1 LAGFRRL
8 EDKVMNIQT
17 VAENLRNTIAGK
29 EQLYANH
36 AQEMRKLVGSTE
48 EDSYTKL
55 AVCLSSMEYL
65 RINIDEL
72 KRILGDVE
80 QCEGFNIHEELQEGK
95 VTITA
100 EAVKHLRD
108 RTDAPMMECKKALT
122 ACNGDMTKAIDW
134 IATKPRGL
142 YL

>member
-1 LAGFRRL
+1 
-8 EDKVMNIQT
+8 MNIQT
-17 VAENLRNTIAGK
+17 VAANLRNTIAGK
-29 EQLYANH
+29 EMLLETYKNPSV
-36 AQEMRKLVGSTE
+36 L
-48 EDSYTKL
+48 TKPIRETMAHML
-55 AVCLSSMEYL
+55 E
-65 RINIDEL
+65 INIDEL
-72 KRILGDVE
+72 KRILEDVE
-80 QCEGFNIHEELQEGK
+80 HCEEFNSHEESQEGK

-122 ACNGDMTKAIDW
+122 ACNGDMTKAMDW